1 MPEGLF
7 RAWAPAACPPPEKRE
22 RKKKAKMSERKEKK
36 KRNRQKCGMQ
46 LALPFD
52 SSSVCFYLKSRFCIV
67 ELNGIKPD
75 FMAE

>member
-1 MPEGLF
+1 MK
-7 RAWAPAACPPPEKRE
+7 EK
-22 RKKKAKMSERKEKK
+22 KEKK